1 MADQTRVQHV
11 VPTEVEGIAGIV
23 NEAEIPSGIRSWLGL
38 SRSAG

>member
-23 NEAEIPSGIRSWLGL
+23 NEAEIPSGINPGVGWV
-38 SRSAG
+38 